1 MREYDASFCQLVECA
16 LQRLRSL
23 QHSAGNVGSDTAG
36 LSGCL
41 QAAPD
46 AVFSTAVTALPP
58 EEVLNRNR
66 VKCIV
71 DRAGYALYF
80 SRGML
85 PHNK

>member
-1 MREYDASFCQLVECA
+1 MSHSASCWNVRCEDCVHC
-16 LQRLRSL
+16 SL
-23 QHSAGNVGSDTAG
+23 QHPAGNGGSDTVG
-36 LSGCL
+36 LFGCL

-46 AVFSTAVTALPP
+46 AVISTAVTALPP

>member
-1 MREYDASFCQLVECA
+1 M
-16 LQRLRSL
+16 
-23 QHSAGNVGSDTAG
+23 
-36 LSGCL
+36 
-41 QAAPD
+41 
-46 AVFSTAVTALPP
+46 FSTAVTALPP

-80 SRGML
+80 SQGML